1 MTYIWPTGRRVEL
14 LIQFALKH
22 SLRFISF
29 QLFCYFAITA
39 LFATLPLSLSLSH
52 SFFILLKFIYR
63 TACCGNVVRRVFSS
77 TSTMSERIQLLVW
90 AV

>member
-29 QLFCYFAITA
+29 QLFCYFAITV
-39 LFATLPLSLSLSH
+39 LFATLPLSLSLSL
-52 SFFILLKFIYR
+52 ILSS
-63 TACCGNVVRRVFSS
+63 FSS
-77 TSTMSERIQLLVW
+77 SLFIKRLV
-90 AV
+90 AAMLYVVYFLRHRRCQNVYSC